1 MKLVKQL
8 KLAPTKNNLLNA
20 LIVTTAL
27 VGIQTHSQAQTSKF
41 EGTRLYLGNS
51 FLSSN
56 TKAKRIDDNNGLSA
70 TEESKQ
76 GSDIPVISLSHTIK
90 FDSKYLVTFGAAYSD
105 KGKTDYVIPLRCTED
120 IGPNAHTSCY
130 TGSLATTSVPLGAQI
145 TFGSDK
151 SIFLQP
157 SYIINENTLGFL
169 KLGYHNMP
177 MRYSDGYSLDMF
189 GGMFPN
195 GSPVSKSQNL
205 DGIGIG
211 AGVEFFFNKNVLFKV
226 EAEHIQYEKMNIPSR
241 QTLGSSGGGNLKPS
255 SNNLTISVGY
265 QF

>member
-8 KLAPTKNNLLNA
+8 RLAPTKNNLLNA

-56 TKAKRIDDNNGLSA
+56 TEAKRIDDNNGRSA

-105 KGKTDYVIPLRCTED
+105 KGKTDYVIPLRCTEN
-120 IGPNAHTSCY
+120 IGPGAHTECY
-130 TGSLATTSVPLGAQI
+130 TGDLADTALPRGAKI
-145 TFGSDK
+145 DFGNDK

-177 MRYSDGYSLDMF
+177 MRYSDGYSIM
-189 GGMFPN
+189 GS
-195 GSPVSKSQNL
+195 SPVSKSQNL

-226 EAEHIQYEKMNIPSR
+226 EAEHIQYEKMNIPSGR
-241 QTLGSSGGGNLKPS
+241 TVTSTGGGNLKPS